1 MKEGV
6 TLWTFEQKENRE
18 ARNDVMN
25 VYTALYVTDLDDDG
39 VADIV
44 TVHGGDP
51 LAKPG
56 LVQICKKKTVLTVCY
71 TTHQCFLLEFYIKY
85 EIIHGK

>member
-1 MKEGV
+1 MTEGV
-6 TLWTFEQKENRE
+6 TLWTFDQKENRE
-18 ARNDVMN
+18 ARNDAMN
-25 VYTALYVTDLDDDG
+25 VYTPLYVTDLDDDG

-56 LVQICKKKTVLTVCY
+56 LGQIFNKI
-71 TTHQCFLLEFYIKY
+71 TTYQGFLLVLWQKQNHFT
-85 EIIHGK
+85 